1 MKKRYFVSLI
11 MAVLLSLPVF
21 ADTRTIYLHTGGP
34 LFWSKNNPVLY
45 IYAWTDGKQ
54 YTNVKLEHLQNYL
67 YSAKLDKT
75 YTNLMFVKFDSNT
88 TSFDLDKKQSQTKEF
103 VLSDAN
109 DMFTVTCDLLAD
121 GMDDFTDGYWSKYD
135 ETMKDYIAYGT
146 CGDNLTWK
154 INEQGVLDISGSGSM
169 KDYSFYYYTWSP
181 WYGYYSHITSVV
193 LPQNIPNIGSYA
205 FSYSNI
211 TTITIPSTVT
221 SIGTEALN
229 CNSLTSITSNAT
241 VPPTITP
248 EPIGKKT
255 EHIGT
260 NLDKSIPLY
269 VPKGSV
275 DTYKKADYWK
285 DFTNIQTTD
294 GTEIPEETKYTIT
307 VKANNDAYGTVTG
320 SGTYKEGTEVT
331 LIATPATNYD
341 FVKWNDGKTDN
352 PRFVTVLSDSVFIA
366 QFAPKGGGGGDNPGG
381 NTAITVAEAI
391 EATNALADGATSDKE
406 VTIEGYVVDAEDFDW
421 ASKNQVFYL
430 SDTKN
435 NSGQQVFYAY
445 RCKAIEN
452 GEAVPVLDGDK
463 VRLTGKLQKYIYG
476 NKIIPE
482 INNGTATFVSKVDGD
497 RSEHPVE
504 QISVSKALE
513 LASLLAKY
521 ETGATIYTI
530 IGYVTHIAE
539 NNFNNGYQNMTFW
552 MADTK
557 GTAASN
563 AEGAFYVYRA
573 KPDVELVVGDKVSV
587 TTKLKNFNGV
597 LESETGMTVKRL
609 NQNPVVNTLL
619 PEAIDLGLPSG
630 IRWSGMNVG
639 AKTETGYGNFYQWG
653 CTTPVTREGWDSYC
667 HGTKNVLTKYCTDN
681 TFGTVDNK
689 TVLDNADDAAAQTWG
704 EGWRMP
710 TKEEAEE
717 LWNNCTRTWHI
728 TPDCEGYIF
737 TGPNGN
743 SIFLP
748 SQGWYDESGVAHSVD
763 RDGFYWTSTLY
774 DNNNNGAYALLTRQT
789 TGEDGVLYGVENR
802 HFARGIR
809 GVLPKRSCRVT
820 NSANVT
826 ITEGESF
833 TYAGKTVTP
842 AAGQYTYS
850 AILAGANGCDSVLI
864 WNVTVNKASVTMY
877 TLSAKSNDARLGFVS
892 GGGTY
897 KSGETISVLA
907 VPTAKCR
914 FVKWNDGVTSNPRT
928 VIMTKDY
935 TFTAI
940 FAAVA
945 GSAEEKIGEQQEY
958 DEKKDA
964 VDPWANTSKV
974 IQNGHIY
981 ILRNGKMYTV
991 QGQEV
996 K

>member
-11 MAVLLSLPVF
+11 MAILLSLPVF

-67 YSAKLDKT
+67 YSAQLDKQ

-275 DTYKKADYWK
+275 DAYKKADYWK
-285 DFTNIQTTD
+285 DFTNIQAI
-294 GTEIPEETKYTIT
+294 G
-307 VKANNDAYGTVTG
+307 
-320 SGTYKEGTEVT
+320 
-331 LIATPATNYD
+331 
-341 FVKWNDGKTDN
+341 
-352 PRFVTVLSDSVFIA
+352 
-366 QFAPKGGGGGDNPGG
+366 GGGGGDTPGG
-381 NTAITVAEAI
+381 
-391 EATNALADGATSDKE
+391 D
-406 VTIEGYVVDAEDFDW
+406 
-421 ASKNQVFYL
+421 
-430 SDTKN
+430 
-435 NSGQQVFYAY
+435 
-445 RCKAIEN
+445 
-452 GEAVPVLDGDK
+452 
-463 VRLTGKLQKYIYG
+463 
-476 NKIIPE
+476 
-482 INNGTATFVSKVDGD
+482 
-497 RSEHPVE
+497 
-504 QISVSKALE
+504 
-513 LASLLAKY
+513 
-521 ETGATIYTI
+521 
-530 IGYVTHIAE
+530 
-539 NNFNNGYQNMTFW
+539 
-552 MADTK
+552 
-557 GTAASN
+557 
-563 AEGAFYVYRA
+563 
-573 KPDVELVVGDKVSV
+573 
-587 TTKLKNFNGV
+587 
-597 LESETGMTVKRL
+597 
-609 NQNPVVNTLL
+609 PVVNTLL

-639 AKTETGYGNFYQWG
+639 AKTETEYGSFYQWG

-667 HGTKNVLTKYCTDN
+667 HGAKNALTKYCTDN
-681 TFGTVDNK
+681 AFGTVDNK

-748 SQGWYDESGVAHSVD
+748 SQGWFDESGVTHSVD
-763 RDGFYWTSTLY
+763 KDGFYWTSNLY
-774 DNNNNGAYALLTRQT
+774 GKNNNGAYALLTRKN

-877 TLSAKSNDARLGFVS
+877 TLSVKSNDARLGFVS
-892 GGGTY
+892 GGGSY
-897 KSGETISVLA
+897 KSGETISMLA

-928 VIMTKDY
+928 MIMTKDY

-964 VDPWANTSKV
+964 VNPWANTSKV
-974 IQNGHIY
+974 IQNSHIY